1 MSDLSLLRSFLA
13 VYRTGSVSGA
23 AQHLQLAQPTVT
35 MHVRALESEMGRTLF
50 ERRPRGVEP
59 RRAAHELASAV
70 AAHIDALDEVLFG
83 EVIGRSRRG
92 GVLYIG
98 GPSEYVSSVVLP
110 ALDPLISRG
119 VRIRAMLNVNQPI
132 LAALTDGDLD
142 LAILTE
148 SPNDPSIEVSSQRTE
163 EYVLVASP
171 ERAQRIGTIDAG
183 PGGADQLLD
192 EPLIAF
198 SEGLPLIRE
207 FWRDVFDARWVG
219 SPAIVA
225 NSLQSMAKLVE
236 RGIGISV
243 FPRHMIE
250 ASLAARTLVPL
261 IVPATPPQNL
271 LYLAWR
277 VGALA
282 NPSIKAAREL
292 LDTSRTALN
301 EALPI
306 ST

>member
-35 MHVRALESEMGRTLF
+35 MHVRALESELGRTLF
-50 ERRPRGVEP
+50 ERKPRGVQP
-59 RRAAHELASAV
+59 RGAAHELANAV

-110 ALDPLISRG
+110 ALDPLITRG

-132 LAALTDGDLD
+132 LTALMDGDLD

-148 SPNDPSIEVSSQRTE
+148 PPEDPSIEVSSQRTE
-163 EYVLVASP
+163 EYLLVASP
-171 ERAQRIGTIDAG
+171 ERAARIGSIDIG
-183 PGGADQLLD
+183 PGGAEQLLD

-207 FWRDVFDARWVG
+207 YWRDIFDARWVG

-225 NSLQSMAKLVE
+225 NSLHSMARLVE

-243 FPRHMIE
+243 FPRHMI
-250 ASLAARTLVPL
+250 AGSLADGTLVPL
-261 IVPATPPQNL
+261 VEPATPPRNL

-282 NPSIKAAREL
+282 NPSIRTAREL
-292 LDTSRTALN
+292 LDASRT
-301 EALPI
+301 PI
-306 ST
+306 HTATTLV